1 MNPTT
6 GLKWSAVFF
15 TVFWTAGMLLWDG
28 SFHPANILFT
38 ALGGLIAGY
47 LWYRIMCRVVVGRRR
62 LPR

>member
-1 MNPTT
+1 
-6 GLKWSAVFF
+6 
-15 TVFWTAGMLLWDG
+15 MLLWNG
-28 SFHPANILFT
+28 TFHPANILFT